1 MVAAGGVVNLVM
13 LKCKGGPHSHGLGSH
28 TGKDTRASD
37 SFPGFRVSSHIAVA
51 FAASTDD
58 PNSPT
63 VSEAERAH
71 GNASGSR

>member
-1 MVAAGGVVNLVM
+1 MVAGGVVNLVM
-13 LKCKGGPHSHGLGSH
+13 LKCKGVPHSHSLMSH

>member
-1 MVAAGGVVNLVM
+1 M
-13 LKCKGGPHSHGLGSH
+13 LKCKGGPHSQGL
-28 TGKDTRASD
+28 TLAKIQEQVTR
-37 SFPGFRVSSHIAVA
+37 FPGFRVSSHIAVA

-71 GNASGSR
+71 GNASGSRPRR